1 MHYDEGM
8 YGTVIT
14 IMHRMEN
21 VRFVCVVGNGSSA
34 QKIIC

>member
-1 MHYDEGM
+1 MYNHEGM

-21 VRFVCVVGNGSSA
+21 VRYVCVVGNCSSV
-34 QKIIC
+34 QENIC